1 MNHSLPITDG
11 PHDQPPVYD
20 CRVVLTLPS
29 GDEFN
34 YRAFAGNLPHIEA
47 TGPTERDCLRDLVN
61 RFKEALQ
68 NIARPRSR
76 FRGPIHQSL
85 PHQSSSK
92 DGFPSI
98 SSSLGIFPH

>member
-68 NIARPRSR
+68 KYREAEEPIPWTDPPIAPTSEQQQRWIPV
-76 FRGPIHQSL
+76 HL
-85 PHQSSSK
+85 
-92 DGFPSI
+92 
-98 SSSLGIFPH
+98 